1 MKLNNIIFY
10 DDLMHSSEAILL
22 KKELSKHFNLVV
34 VDHYLIDFFLNMMDS
49 NQNEDFRNLYVAYQN
64 IEFKQKRISNI
75 VNWLACRYSPVAVVF
90 GFNGFVYE
98 SMMSNSFKTI
108 GIKTISVAH
117 SGLGHIKNFDG
128 IATND
133 DYLLCWNE
141 FDKAALAKSEDL
153 ESCKIVDVGALKY
166 LKDYEDYDNGP
177 KHKIEKF
184 SNNILICTSTINTG
198 LSLVISDPKKH
209 QKNLKQLGLWAKKRS
224 NKTFYIKCHPSYDYY
239 SYYEYLYLNI
249 SNIKIV
255 RSNNDIKNIKF
266 DLAIAMNYC
275 TTYLLDLMLK
285 RIPVVLYEE
294 AIYSTDGSRNILP
307 DNIIKRVKEFNEL
320 RDLIDDINTLNH
332 ILLSQDFHIKSI
344 INIKDISNLI
354 LDIKKSAAKNN
365 DRLKINSSLDRLFVV
380 LFKFNILIF
389 FIRSLRRSKIKFDD
403 YLYFINIYQQG
414 LIKKIV
420 LKFLMIPYAFRNTR
434 NKRLIKE
441 RLRKPK

>member
-10 DDLMHSSEAILL
+10 DDLMHPSEAKLL
-22 KKELSKHFNLVV
+22 KKELSKQFNLVV
-34 VDHYLIDFFLNMMDS
+34 IDHYLIDFFLNKLDS

-64 IEFKQKRISNI
+64 MEFKHRRISNI
-75 VNWLACRYSPVAVVF
+75 VNWLACRYEPVAAVF

-128 IATND
+128 IATKD

-141 FDKAALAKSEDL
+141 FDKNELAKSVDL
-153 ESCKIVDVGALKY
+153 DGCNIVDVGALKY
-166 LKDYEDYDNGP
+166 LKEYDLYERSP
-177 KHKIEKF
+177 KKNIEKI
-184 SNNILICTSTINTG
+184 SNNVLICTATINTG

-209 QKNLKQLGLWAKKRS
+209 QNNLKQLGLWAKKRRD
-224 NKTFYIKCHPSYDYY
+224 KTFYIKCHPFYDYY

-275 TTYLLDLMLK
+275 TTYLLELMLK
-285 RIPVVLYEE
+285 RTPVVLYEE
-294 AIYSTDGSRNILP
+294 AIYSTDGSKNILP

-320 RDLIDDINTLNH
+320 RNLIDDINSLNH
-332 ILLSQDFHIKSI
+332 ILLSQDYHIKSI

-354 LDIKKSAAKNN
+354 LDIKKSATKNN
-365 DRLKINSSLDRLFVV
+365 VRLKVNSSVDRLFVV
-380 LFKFNILIF
+380 IFKYNIFSF

-414 LIKKIV
+414 LIKKIIF
-420 LKFLMIPYAFRNTR
+420 KFLMIPYALRNTR
-434 NKRLIKE
+434 NKKLIKE
-441 RLRKPK
+441 SLIKSK